1 MKFSQRSKY
10 SLAESNLQQNCLK
23 SDISLV
29 NLSICEL
36 NLEHN
41 VSNIR
46 LDKDLQNGKIHAK
59 EGINYPLEES
69 NLQQKCLEF
78 EIREVNLSICELNF
92 EHNASYIRLDK
103 DLQNAKFHAK
113 RGYTWGKKQVK
124 FVYDNFTMDFIKIA
138 ILLIN
143 GILKYVPQ

>member
-1 MKFSQRSKY
+1 M
-10 SLAESNLQQNCLK
+10 
-23 SDISLV
+23 
-29 NLSICEL
+29 
-36 NLEHN
+36 
-41 VSNIR
+41 
-46 LDKDLQNGKIHAK
+46 DLHNGKIHAK
-59 EGINYPLEES
+59 RGYKLPFRGIQN
-69 NLQQKCLEF
+69 CLES

>member
-1 MKFSQRSKY
+1 MQIQTFLLQNY

-46 LDKDLQNGKIHAK
+46 LDKDLQN
-59 EGINYPLEES
+59 
-69 NLQQKCLEF
+69 
-78 EIREVNLSICELNF
+78 
-92 EHNASYIRLDK
+92 
-103 DLQNAKFHAK
+103 AKFHAK
-113 RGYTWGKKQVK
+113 RGYKWGKKQVK
-124 FVYDNFTMDFIKIA
+124 VVFDNFTMDFIKIA

>member
-1 MKFSQRSKY
+1 MEKFMQ
-10 SLAESNLQQNCLK
+10 
-23 SDISLV
+23 
-29 NLSICEL
+29 
-36 NLEHN
+36 
-41 VSNIR
+41 
-46 LDKDLQNGKIHAK
+46 K

-69 NLQQKCLEF
+69 NLQQNCLES
-78 EIREVNLSICELNF
+78 EIREVNLSICKLNF